1 MARSPF
7 DNPEIQKRI
16 VADVSRIQSA
26 WLEWNDAE
34 RTTGDYDTR
43 MVKTLVKVLDVHARA
58 YLNAV
63 DGDSRVPEYRYRL
76 RRDGSAL
83 MENAENRGLLS
94 DPYSEDRLRKMAE
107 NTGHI
112 IIRRHELAP
121 EKYEAEIRA
130 EVERCRS
137 ALMPEAL
144 KWHEWKNQ
152 LLIRIETR
160 FEARYRH
167 WDAEAIERAQVADG
181 KSTTGRNID
190 GLSVH
195 TKTGRPRGTP
205 VNGERLRAL
214 RGEMSQERF
223 AAKCGVSVDT
233 IQSGENGGC
242 WSKGMRINVAKRLAI
257 PPEDLNR
264 PC

>member
-83 MENAENRGLLS
+83 M
-94 DPYSEDRLRKMAE
+94 
-107 NTGHI
+107 
-112 IIRRHELAP
+112 
-121 EKYEAEIRA
+121 
-130 EVERCRS
+130 
-137 ALMPEAL
+137 
-144 KWHEWKNQ
+144 
-152 LLIRIETR
+152 
-160 FEARYRH
+160 
-167 WDAEAIERAQVADG
+167 
-181 KSTTGRNID
+181 
-190 GLSVH
+190 
-195 TKTGRPRGTP
+195 
-205 VNGERLRAL
+205 
-214 RGEMSQERF
+214 
-223 AAKCGVSVDT
+223 
-233 IQSGENGGC
+233 
-242 WSKGMRINVAKRLAI
+242 
-257 PPEDLNR
+257 
-264 PC
+264 